1 MASFENKIVVVTGS
15 TRGIGLGLAHA
26 FAAEKATVVV
36 CGTKQDACDAVASML
51 RETYGVVASGQAVN
65 VASADAVNEAF
76 KSILSVYGRVDVLV
90 NNAGIT
96 RDNLLIRMSDDEWTQ
111 VLRTNLDSAF
121 YTTRA
126 VIRPMM
132 KQRSGRIINMASVVG
147 IMGNQGQANYAAS
160 KAGLIGFSKSV
171 AKEYGSKGIT
181 CNVVAPGF
189 IQTDMTDVL
198 PKDYLDAIIAQ
209 LPLKRLGRVSD
220 VAEAVLFLAS
230 DAATYI
236 TGQTLSVD
244 GGMVM

>member
-1 MASFENKIVVVTGS
+1 MANFENKIVVITGS
-15 TRGIGLGLAHA
+15 TRGIGLGLAEA
-26 FAAEKATVVV
+26 FAAQKATVVV
-36 CGTKQDACDAVASML
+36 CGTKQDVCDAVAQTL
-51 RETYGVVASGQAVN
+51 RDTHGIVASGQAVN
-65 VASADAVNEAF
+65 VASPEAVQEAF
-76 KSILSVYGRVDVLV
+76 KAILAQHGRIDVLV

-96 RDNLLIRMSDDEWTQ
+96 RDNLMIRMSDDEWTQ

-132 KQRSGRIINMASVVG
+132 KQKSGRIINISSVVG
-147 IMGNQGQANYAAS
+147 LMGNQGQANYAAS

-189 IQTDMTDVL
+189 IQTEMTDVL
-198 PKDYLDAIIAQ
+198 PKDYLEGIIAQ
-209 LPLKRLGRVSD
+209 LPLKRLGSVAD

>member
-1 MASFENKIVVVTGS
+1 MANFENKIVVITGS

-26 FAAEKATVVV
+26 FAAQKATVVV
-36 CGTKQDACDAVASML
+36 CGTKQDTCDAVAAML

-65 VASADAVNEAF
+65 VASAEAVNDAF
-76 KSILSVYGRVDVLV
+76 KAVLAVYGRVDVLV

-96 RDNLLIRMSDDEWTQ
+96 RDNLLIRMSDEEWDQ

-132 KQRSGRIINMASVVG
+132 KQKSGRIINMASVVG

-171 AKEYGSKGIT
+171 AKEYGAKGIT

-189 IQTDMTDVL
+189 IQTDMIESL
-198 PKDYLDAIIAQ
+198 PKEYMDTIIGQ
-209 LPLKRLGRVSD
+209 TPLKRLGS
-220 VAEAVLFLAS
+220 VADIAGAVLFLAS
-230 DAATYI
+230 ESASYV
-236 TGQTLSVD
+236 TGQVLSVD
-244 GGMVM
+244 GGMAM

>member
-1 MASFENKIVVVTGS
+1 MANFENKIVVITGS
-15 TRGIGLGLAHA
+15 TRGIGLGLAEA
-26 FAAEKATVVV
+26 FAAQKATVVV
-36 CGTKQDACDAVASML
+36 CGTKQDVCDAVAQTL
-51 RETYGVVASGQAVN
+51 RDTHGIVASGQAVN
-65 VASADAVNEAF
+65 VASPEAVQEAF
-76 KSILSVYGRVDVLV
+76 KAILAQHGRIDVLV

-96 RDNLLIRMSDDEWTQ
+96 RDNLMIRMSDDEWTQ

-132 KQRSGRIINMASVVG
+132 KQKSGRIINISSVVG
-147 IMGNQGQANYAAS
+147 LMGNQGQANYAAS

-189 IQTDMTDVL
+189 IQTEMTDVL
-198 PKDYLDAIIAQ
+198 PKDYLEGIISQ
-209 LPLKRLGRVSD
+209 LPLKRLGSVAD

>member
-1 MASFENKIVVVTGS
+1 MANFEDKIVVVTGA
-15 TRGIGLGLAHA
+15 TRGIGLGLAEA
-26 FAAEKATVVV
+26 FAAQKATVVV
-36 CGTKQDACDAVASML
+36 CGTKQETCDAVAQTL
-51 RETYGVVASGQAVN
+51 RETYGIVASGQAVN
-65 VASADAVNEAF
+65 VASSEAVQEAF
-76 KSILSVYGRVDVLV
+76 KSILTQYGRIDVLV

-96 RDNLLIRMSDDEWTQ
+96 RDNLLIRMSDEEWAQ

-121 YTTRA
+121 YTTKA

-132 KQRSGRIINMASVVG
+132 KQKSGRIINISSVVG

-189 IQTDMTDVL
+189 IQTEMTDVL
-198 PKDYLDAIIAQ
+198 PKEYLETIIAQ

-220 VAEAVLFLAS
+220 VADAVLFLAS
-230 DAATYI
+230 DAAAYI

>member
-1 MASFENKIVVVTGS
+1 MANFENKIVVITGS
-15 TRGIGLGLAHA
+15 TRGIGLGLAEA
-26 FAAEKATVVV
+26 FAAQKATVVV
-36 CGTKQDACDAVASML
+36 CGTKQDVCDAVAQTL
-51 RETYGVVASGQAVN
+51 RDTHGIVASGQAVN
-65 VASADAVNEAF
+65 VASPEAVQEAF
-76 KSILSVYGRVDVLV
+76 KAILAQHGRIDVLV

-96 RDNLLIRMSDDEWTQ
+96 RDNLMIRMSDDEWTQ

-132 KQRSGRIINMASVVG
+132 KQKSGRIINISSVVG
-147 IMGNQGQANYAAS
+147 LMGNQGQANYAAS

-189 IQTDMTDVL
+189 IQTEMTDVL
-198 PKDYLDAIIAQ
+198 PKDYLEGIIAQ
-209 LPLKRLGRVSD
+209 LPLKRLGSVAD
-220 VAEAVLFLAS
+220 VAAAVLFLAS